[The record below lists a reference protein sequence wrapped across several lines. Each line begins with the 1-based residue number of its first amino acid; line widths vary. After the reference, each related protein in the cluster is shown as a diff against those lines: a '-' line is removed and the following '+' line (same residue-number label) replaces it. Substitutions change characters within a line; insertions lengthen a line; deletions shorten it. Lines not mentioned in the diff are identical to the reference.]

1 MPRGY
6 GGYGGYV
13 PGGTPPGPNVRAP
26 GPYRPPPSPYKP
38 PTPPPT
44 GAPPTSAPPPPH
56 NPYRPPPPVSSPTG
70 LQPVSPLPGIT
81 HGPQPGPLQPGPL
94 QPGPLQPV
102 SPIGRI
108 GGGSAYNLPPPVS
121 QQMQQF
127 PIRQPM
133 YLPPSARNAPPP
145 VSIAPGTGPYGPVL
159 GPTLIRR

>member
-38 PTPPPT
+38 PTPPP
-44 GAPPTSAPPPPH
+44 PTSAPPPPH
-56 NPYRPPPPVSSPTG
+56 NPYSPPTPPTG

-108 GGGSAYNLPPPVS
+108 GGGSAYNLPPPAAR
-121 QQMQQF
+121 QMQQF

-133 YLPPSARNAPPP
+133 YLPPSARNAPQP